1 MSAVRSTRAPL
12 RMTTPEE
19 PPAIPALGGTAP
31 REQLVWWDW
40 DLASDRVTV
49 HGGAPRALGMPWPAL
64 PATGAAWAQHVHP
77 DDIERTRVA
86 MRACLG
92 GSEEEWF
99 CEHRLRQ
106 PDGGWHWTLNTG
118 RVSERDTGGRPTR
131 VHGVSIDLAEHYRQ
145 QEILNRDA
153 QVRATVKQSIVC
165 TDLEG
170 TVRYWSEGA
179 TELYGWTAAEM
190 EGRPFYARMPTE
202 AMREHAQWRMRTA
215 ATVGEFRQ
223 EREDFRKDG
232 TRIFVDSHVFPLR
245 DPAGNVIGVI
255 GTARDVTARKVAEFD
270 RLQLERQLQQ
280 AQKMETIGTLAGG
293 VAHEFNNI
301 LSAIIGNIELAMLE
315 NPNDQI
321 YKDYHRNVLT
331 SSWRARD
338 LVKRLLSFSRSHEP
352 ERRPLQLGQFVT
364 DAANLIRATLPA
376 TVELSLEPAAAAP
389 DILADA
395 NQLQQVLMNLAAN
408 AAYAMRGRRGMLTF
422 ATRPVEFAAPRECA
436 QSVLPEGSYLALDV
450 ADTGSGIEAE
460 SLPKI
465 FDPFFTT
472 KPVGEGSGLGLSI
485 AHSIMAAH
493 RGGIEVASAPGV
505 GTTFTLYFPIAT
517 GSPQAGAPA
526 AGSGEAI
533 PLAHGHA
540 ELVVVID
547 DEERIGAVV
556 EKVLLRLG
564 YTVRRFSAADE
575 FHRELRAAPFQ
586 VDVLLTDQTMPHMTG
601 LELARVLRSEGHVFP
616 IAIASGHS
624 QDLTPAALGSLG
636 RVVFIDKPFDVSK
649 LAATM
654 KALLRPGTSQHPF

>member
-1 MSAVRSTRAPL
+1 MV
-12 RMTTPEE
+12 
-19 PPAIPALGGTAP
+19 
-31 REQLVWWDW
+31 
-40 DLASDRVTV
+40 
-49 HGGAPRALGMPWPAL
+49 
-64 PATGAAWAQHVHP
+64 
-77 DDIERTRVA
+77 
-86 MRACLG
+86 
-92 GSEEEWF
+92 
-99 CEHRLRQ
+99 
-106 PDGGWHWTLNTG
+106 
-118 RVSERDTGGRPTR
+118 
-131 VHGVSIDLAEHYRQ
+131 GVSIDMAEHYRQ
-145 QEILNRDA
+145 QELLSRDA
-153 QVRATVKQSIVC
+153 QVLATVKQSIVC

-170 TVRYWSEGA
+170 TVRYWSDGA
-179 TELYGWTAAEM
+179 TALYGWTAAEM
-190 EGRPFYARMPTE
+190 EGRPFYSRMPTE
-202 AMREHAQWRMRTA
+202 AMREHARQRMRTA
-215 ATVGEFRQ
+215 ATVGEFRH

-245 DPAGNVIGVI
+245 DPAGHVIGVI
-255 GTARDVTARKVAEFD
+255 GTARDITARKVAEFD

-315 NPNDQI
+315 NPDDPT

-352 ERRPLQLGQFVT
+352 ERRPLQLGRFVA

-408 AAYAMRGRRGMLTF
+408 AAYAMRGRRGTLTF
-422 ATRPVEFAAPRECA
+422 ATRPVGFAAPRECA
-436 QSVLPEGSYLALDV
+436 QSVLAAGPYLALDV
-450 ADTGSGIEAE
+450 SDTGSGIEAE

-493 RGGIEVASAPGV
+493 GGGIEVASAPGV

-517 GSPQAGAPA
+517 GNPPEAAPA
-526 AGSGEAI
+526 AGFSEAI
-533 PLAHGHA
+533 PPSRGHA

-564 YTVRRFSAADE
+564 YGVRRFSAADQ
-575 FHRELRAAPFQ
+575 FHRELKAAPFQ
-586 VDVLLTDQTMPHMTG
+586 VDLLLTDQTMPHMTG
-601 LELARVLRSEGHVFP
+601 LQLARVLRSEGHAFP

-624 QDLTPAALGSLG
+624 QDLTPAALSSLG
-636 RVVFIDKPFDVSK
+636 RVAFIDKPFDVSK
-649 LAATM
+649 LAATL
-654 KALLRPGTSQHPF
+654 KALLRPGSSRPPF